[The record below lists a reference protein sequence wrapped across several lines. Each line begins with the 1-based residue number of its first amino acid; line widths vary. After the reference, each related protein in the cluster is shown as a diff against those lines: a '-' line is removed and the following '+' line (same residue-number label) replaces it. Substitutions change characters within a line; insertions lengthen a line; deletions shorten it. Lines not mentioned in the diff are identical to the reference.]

1 MVTNGT
7 SILVVDDEENLRNL
21 LTKIL
26 RDEGYTVDTAADGEE
41 GLAKY
46 KAGRFDLMLLD
57 LKLPKLDGMS
67 VLRSV
72 MEYDAE
78 ALVIIITA
86 FSTIDTAIQAIK
98 LGAYHYVGK
107 PFRPEELMIVVNQA
121 LERARLMR
129 ENRALQQELMRTF
142 KFEGIVGDSPKMRD
156 VLNLA
161 AAVAPT
167 DATVLIYGET
177 GTGKELLA
185 RSIHFQS
192 PRANGPFV
200 VVNCGAIP
208 ETLLETELFGH
219 EKGAFTSAVSSR
231 VGRFERAQDG
241 TIFLDEIGDMSVA
254 MQVKLLRVLQER
266 VIERVGGS
274 KPIDVNARV
283 VAATNKDL
291 KKAIGDGQFRD
302 DLYYRLAVMP
312 VDLPPLRERK
322 EDIQTLAYHFLN
334 KYAVAFGK
342 RIKGFTPAA
351 MKKLRSHHW
360 PGNVRELEYTVQ
372 RVVILATRELID
384 ADEIWLDEQPS
395 SGTRFPKAFSLGEV
409 ERRHIN
415 AVLKMTAWNLDEA
428 ARVLGID
435 AAALQRKIQEHNIT
449 AETG

>member
-1 MVTNGT
+1 MVTDGT

-21 LTKIL
+21 LIRIL
-26 RDEGYTVDTAADGEE
+26 REDGYTVETAADGEE

-46 KAGRFDLMLLD
+46 KAGRYDLVLLD

-67 VLRSV
+67 VLRSIK
-72 MEYDAE
+72 EHNPD

-121 LERARLMR
+121 LERSRLMQ

-142 KFEGIVGDSPKMRD
+142 KFEGIVGESPKMRD
-156 VLNLA
+156 VLRLA
-161 AAVAPT
+161 SAVAPT
-167 DATVLIYGET
+167 DAT
-177 GTGKELLA
+177 
-185 RSIHFQS
+185 
-192 PRANGPFV
+192 
-200 VVNCGAIP
+200 
-208 ETLLETELFGH
+208 
-219 EKGAFTSAVSSR
+219 
-231 VGRFERAQDG
+231 
-241 TIFLDEIGDMSVA
+241 
-254 MQVKLLRVLQER
+254 
-266 VIERVGGS
+266 
-274 KPIDVNARV
+274 ARV

-291 KKAIGDGQFRD
+291 KKAIADSRFRE

-312 VDLPPLRERK
+312 LELPALRDRK
-322 EDIQTLAYHFLN
+322 EDIQVLAYHFLN

-351 MKKLRSHHW
+351 MKRLRSHHW

-372 RVVILATRELID
+372 RVVILATGELID
-384 ADEIWLDEQPS
+384 TEEIWLDEQPS
-395 SGTRFPKAFSLGEV
+395 PGAKFPKAFSLGEV
-409 ERRHIN
+409 ERRHIH

-435 AAALQRKIQEHNIT
+435 RATLQTRIQEHNIS